1 MLDSFQGEVVTRTTK
16 SGSLDKKT
24 SSAWP
29 VKIPKYLQ
37 DTYWWA
43 YVHPK
48 AIAFWDRQW
57 LINLILF
64 GNFKRLRDAALSA
77 LGGSLPGRTLQ
88 IACVYGDF
96 SVRLSERIAP
106 GGSLDVVDVVP
117 GQLENLKRKLTP
129 EVPVR
134 MIQRDSVSLQFA
146 DASYDQVILFFLLH
160 EQPDSVRRQ
169 TLSEAIRVLKPGG
182 NLMIVDYHRP
192 ALLHPLR
199 TFLRLVLIWLEPFA
213 LDIWRNEVIS
223 WFPAGFQPKEIR
235 KDTLFGGMYQRI
247 SIIR

>member
-1 MLDSFQGEVVTRTTK
+1 MLESSQGEMVTRFTK
-16 SGSLDKKT
+16 LGKPMETRSV
-24 SSAWP
+24 WP

-43 YVHPK
+43 YIHPK
-48 AIAFWDRQW
+48 AIDFWDRQW
-57 LINLILF
+57 PINLILF
-64 GNFKRLRDAALSA
+64 GNFKRLRDAAMST
-77 LGGSLPGRTLQ
+77 LGETLRGRTLQ

-96 SVRLSERIAP
+96 SVRLAQHISP

-117 GQLENLKRKLTP
+117 GQLENLKRKLPP
-129 EVPVR
+129 EALVR
-134 MIQRDSVSLQFA
+134 ILQRDSISLQFA

-182 NLMIVDYHRP
+182 RLLIVDYHRP

-199 TFLRLVLIWLEPFA
+199 AFLHLILLWLEPFA
-213 LDIWRNEVIS
+213 LDIWRNEVTS
-223 WFPAGFQPKEIR
+223 WFPTGFQSKEFR
-235 KDTLFGGMYQRI
+235 KDTFFGGMYQRI
-247 SIIR
+247 SIFR